1 MTEFSRLEFIK
12 SQKPV
17 EPLRDWR
24 VWILLGPIAVSVI
37 GMVISG
43 LFSFSFDSIAII
55 SKDVQN
61 WLVVIG
67 SILMVLGAEANTP
80 GTFIE
85 VFRKIFKGENVTKW
99 DYSAV
104 TLSAVGTVAT
114 LLIASAIR
122 IMVSENFNLDAA
134 WVAFVITWMPL
145 VASLSICLDY
155 YGSLVEAGSLFA
167 SYERRMEVWLT
178 RIEQEQND
186 VSALS
191 TVDFQSDVSKLQNA
205 FSEFQKTTAD
215 LQSEIQYLQLPVA
228 TLQDWR
234 KMLQSLNGSKETFAK
249 MNATDAVKEICKS
262 HGFRFDLSSRTA
274 YAWHKELS
282 NE

>member
-67 SILMVLGAEANTP
+67 SVLMVLGAEANTP

-85 VFRKIFKGENVTKW
+85 VFRKIFKGETVTVW
-99 DYSAV
+99 DYLAI
-104 TLSAVGTVAT
+104 TLSAVGTLAT
-114 LLIASAIR
+114 LLIANAIR

-145 VASLSICLDY
+145 VAALAVGFDY
-155 YGSLVEAGSLFA
+155 YGALAESGSLFA
-167 SYERRMEVWLT
+167 SYEKRMEVWLT
-178 RIEQEQND
+178 RIEQEQSQPD
-186 VSALS
+186 LS
-191 TVDFQSDVSKLQNA
+191 TVDKFQSDI
-205 FSEFQKTTAD
+205 SEFQNAVSE
-215 LQSEIQYLQLPVA
+215 LQSEIQYLQSPTA
-228 TLQDWR
+228 TLTDWR
-234 KMLQSLNGSKETFAK
+234 KMLQSLNGSKESYAK
-249 MNATDAVKEICKS
+249 MAALDAVREICKK
-262 HGFRFDLSSRTA
+262 HGFRFDSSERTA

-282 NE
+282 NG